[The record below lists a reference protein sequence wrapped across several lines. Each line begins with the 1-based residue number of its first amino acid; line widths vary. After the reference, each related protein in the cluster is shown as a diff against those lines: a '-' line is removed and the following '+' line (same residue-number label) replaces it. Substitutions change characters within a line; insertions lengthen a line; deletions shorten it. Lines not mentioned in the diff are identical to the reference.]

1 MCTFHFEEFA
11 LYGANRSL
19 FQTSVETPK
28 SLFLIPPSEER
39 KYFAKSFR
47 NLSAIGDTV
56 GRWSLS
62 GKIAEKEVLKKH
74 KQQKNF
80 FRGQE
85 GFKRWGITLQYFKE
99 NWSSGPFSAEV
110 RPDYYYIIT
119 YIILSNNIWTVPNCS
134 FPRLGWGRFV
144 TSSLTPCSPIRDC
157 RTPQFTEP
165 FSPEG
170 LLLVFFCDA
179 ESQRQA
185 KWLQQERH
193 VGSEELVGLL
203 QCRSYLRQ
211 HDLSSSIVSGK

>member
-62 GKIAEKEVLKKH
+62 GKIAVKEVLKNINSKRIS
-74 KQQKNF
+74 F
-80 FRGQE
+80 ESWRGLSVE
-85 GFKRWGITLQYFKE
+85 ALLCSISRKIE
-99 NWSSGPFSAEV
+99 GPFSAEV

-119 YIILSNNIWTVPNCS
+119 YIILLSNI
-134 FPRLGWGRFV
+134 
-144 TSSLTPCSPIRDC
+144 
-157 RTPQFTEP
+157 
-165 FSPEG
+165 
-170 LLLVFFCDA
+170 
-179 ESQRQA
+179 
-185 KWLQQERH
+185 
-193 VGSEELVGLL
+193 
-203 QCRSYLRQ
+203 
-211 HDLSSSIVSGK
+211 